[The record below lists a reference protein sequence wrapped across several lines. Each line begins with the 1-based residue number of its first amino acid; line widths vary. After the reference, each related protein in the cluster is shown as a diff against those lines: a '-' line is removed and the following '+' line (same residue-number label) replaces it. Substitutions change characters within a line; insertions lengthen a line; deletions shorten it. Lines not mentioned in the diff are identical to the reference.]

1 MVRPRRS
8 AEERQIACISPQ
20 GRRTSPLRNP
30 RPGSQSQ
37 LNFIAACLPGTE
49 HCLKRAEG
57 REIRNVSSLS
67 LFGLAFFMLVMIGAF
82 AVRSAAGFGAVLI
95 AMPMLAFVLPV
106 STAVSVT
113 TALTAIT
120 SVHHVSRDWRRV
132 AWRHFAIMAFYSAIG
147 IGLGFYFI
155 SMLDEHA
162 LRRSLGV
169 FLILYSIYSLATAKV
184 SRTVSTR
191 WRGPLAAS
199 TGIAGGLLGTLF
211 GAGVG
216 PIYVVYFDALRLE
229 REIFRVTMSTVVLL
243 GGAARIAGYASFG
256 FYERSSIMLIAIGL
270 PLVVVGSWLGDRVI
284 RRLDPQMFSWL
295 LGGLILLSGVG
306 LLVK

>member
-1 MVRPRRS
+1 M
-8 AEERQIACISPQ
+8 
-20 GRRTSPLRNP
+20 
-30 RPGSQSQ
+30 
-37 LNFIAACLPGTE
+37 
-49 HCLKRAEG
+49 
-57 REIRNVSSLS
+57 SSLS
-67 LFGLAFFMLVMIGAF
+67 LLGIVFFMLVMIGAF

-95 AMPMLAFVLPV
+95 AMPMLAFVLPI

-120 SVHHVSRDWRRV
+120 SVHHLSRDWRRV

-155 SMLDEHA
+155 KMLDERA
-162 LRRSLGV
+162 LRHSLGV
-169 FLILYSIYSLATAKV
+169 FLILYSIYALATAKA
-184 SRTVSTR
+184 SWTVSAR
-191 WRGPLAAS
+191 WRGPLAAG

-216 PIYVVYFDALRLE
+216 PIYVVYFNALRLE

-256 FYERSSIMLIAIGL
+256 PRSAPPRAGVASAGHLPCLRWTSPPAFVGIDFLHLPCGAQRAANRCRRFGRPMLGA
-270 PLVVVGSWLGDRVI
+270 
-284 RRLDPQMFSWL
+284 
-295 LGGLILLSGVG
+295 
-306 LLVK
+306 

>member
-1 MVRPRRS
+1 
-8 AEERQIACISPQ
+8 
-20 GRRTSPLRNP
+20 
-30 RPGSQSQ
+30 
-37 LNFIAACLPGTE
+37 
-49 HCLKRAEG
+49 
-57 REIRNVSSLS
+57 
-67 LFGLAFFMLVMIGAF
+67 MLVMIGAF

-147 IGLGFYFI
+147 IGLGFYVI
-155 SMLDEHA
+155 KMLDEHS
-162 LRRSLGV
+162 LRRGLGV

-184 SRTVSTR
+184 SRAISGR

-216 PIYVVYFDALRLE
+216 PIYVVYFNALRLE

-256 FYERSSIMLIAIGL
+256 LYERSSIILIAIGL

-284 RRLDPQMFSWL
+284 RRLDPQRFSWL
-295 LGGLILLSGVG
+295 VAGLILLSGIA